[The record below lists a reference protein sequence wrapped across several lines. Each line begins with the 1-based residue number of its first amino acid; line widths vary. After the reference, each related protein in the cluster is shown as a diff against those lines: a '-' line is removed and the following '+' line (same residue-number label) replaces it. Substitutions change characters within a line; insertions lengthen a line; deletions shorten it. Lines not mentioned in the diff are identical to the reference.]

1 MKQTVCTLLTGVFLG
16 ATLFGGAE
24 AAAEGYLARRS
35 EMPFFVNGSPVTV
48 DAYLI
53 GENNYLKLRDIAALA
68 DFGVTWSPESGAV
81 LIDTMVGYF
90 GEFKP
95 TETESTA
102 SQQESAVS
110 QPNYHEKANAS
121 AFDSAYTAETYD
133 ALRQCMADGQSVPI
147 TMSAETRAAM
157 QGVTAAISS
166 YPSYD
171 LKPDGNGAAHFQR
184 KYSSAYENAARTG
197 QVFLDT
203 LAGKSADD
211 KLYAIACY
219 VCDRLEYDESSTA
232 TPRTLFATDGV
243 KKGNCMSYAHG
254 FQYMCNLANIPCILV
269 HSDVH
274 QWDEVYTNGRWYSV
288 DLTGFK
294 IGYSERGSA
303 TLLHDSS
310 ELIGSMYTQ
319 SEPQLKDEEGR
330 VSAPST
336 RAMLAFA
343 VLSRRIWRCGQQ
355 AC

>member
-81 LIDTMVGYF
+81 LIDTMVGYS

-95 TETESTA
+95 AETAATVP
-102 SQQESAVS
+102 QQESAVA

-121 AFDSAYTAETYD
+121 VFGGAYTAEAYD
-133 ALRQCMADGQSVPI
+133 ALRQCMADGQSTPI
-147 TMSAETRAAM
+147 TMSAETHAVM
-157 QGVTAAISS
+157 QKVTAAISS
-166 YPSYD
+166 YPSYT
-171 LKPDGNGAAHFQR
+171 LKTQRDGTVLFQKSRSTSYEEAA
-184 KYSSAYENAARTG
+184 EAARTIIDG
-197 QVFLDT
+197 LV
-203 LAGKSADD
+203 GKTESE
-211 KLYAIACY
+211 KLYAFACS

-274 QWDEVYTNGRWYSV
+274 QWNEVYTNGRWYSV

-303 TLLHDSS
+303 TLLHDNS
-310 ELIGSMYTQ
+310 ELIGSMYSQ
-319 SEPQLKDEEGR
+319 SEPQLTRFAKELL
-330 VSAPST
+330 VPNST
-336 RAMLAFA
+336 K
-343 VLSRRIWRCGQQ
+343 
-355 AC
+355 

>member
-81 LIDTMVGYF
+81 LIDTMVGYS

-102 SQQESAVS
+102 SRQESAVA

-121 AFDSAYTAETYD
+121 AFDSAYTAEAYD

-147 TMSAETRAAM
+147 TMSAETRAVM
-157 QGVTAAISS
+157 QKVTAAISS
-166 YPSYD
+166 YPSYT
-171 LKPDGNGAAHFQR
+171 LKTQRDGTVLFQKSRSASYEEAA
-184 KYSSAYENAARTG
+184 EAARTIIDG
-197 QVFLDT
+197 
-203 LAGKSADD
+203 LAGKTEGE
-211 KLYAIACY
+211 KLYAFACT
-219 VCDRLEYDESSTA
+219 VCDRLEYDENSTA
-232 TPRTLFATDGV
+232 TPRALFATEGV

-274 QWDEVYTNGRWYSV
+274 QWNEVYTNGRWYSV

-310 ELIGSMYTQ
+310 ELIGSIYTQ
-319 SEPQLKDEEGR
+319 SEPQLTRFAKELL
-330 VSAPST
+330 VPNST
-336 RAMLAFA
+336 K
-343 VLSRRIWRCGQQ
+343 
-355 AC
+355 

>member
-81 LIDTMVGYF
+81 LIDTMVGYS

-102 SQQESAVS
+102 SQQESAEP

-121 AFDSAYTAETYD
+121 AFDNAYTAEAYD

-157 QGVTAAISS
+157 QKLTAAISS
-166 YPSYD
+166 YPSYT
-171 LKPDGNGAAHFQR
+171 LKTQRDGTVLFQKSRSTSYEEAA
-184 KYSSAYENAARTG
+184 EAARAII
-197 QVFLDT
+197 DN
-203 LAGKSADD
+203 LAGKTESE
-211 KLYAIACY
+211 KLYAFACY

-232 TPRTLFATDGV
+232 TPRALFATDGV

-274 QWDEVYTNGRWYSV
+274 QWNEVYTNGRWYSV

-310 ELIGSMYTQ
+310 ELIGSIYTQ
-319 SEPQLKDEEGR
+319 SEPQLTRFAKELL
-330 VSAPST
+330 VPNST
-336 RAMLAFA
+336 K
-343 VLSRRIWRCGQQ
+343 
-355 AC
+355 

>member
-1 MKQTVCTLLTGVFLG
+1 
-16 ATLFGGAE
+16 
-24 AAAEGYLARRS
+24 
-35 EMPFFVNGSPVTV
+35 MPFFVNGSPVTV

-81 LIDTMVGYF
+81 LIDTMVGYS

-95 TETESTA
+95 AETAATA
-102 SQQESAVS
+102 PQQESAVS

-121 AFDSAYTAETYD
+121 AFDSAYTAEAYD
-133 ALRQCMADGQSVPI
+133 ALRQCMADGQSAPI

-157 QGVTAAISS
+157 QKVTAAISS
-166 YPSYD
+166 YPSYT
-171 LKPDGNGAAHFQR
+171 LKTQRDGTVLFQKSRSTSYEEAA
-184 KYSSAYENAARTG
+184 EAARTIIDG
-197 QVFLDT
+197 LV
-203 LAGKSADD
+203 GKTESE
-211 KLYAIACY
+211 KLYAFACS

-232 TPRTLFATDGV
+232 TPRALFATDGV

-274 QWDEVYTNGRWYSV
+274 QWNEVYTNGRWYSV

-310 ELIGSMYTQ
+310 ELIGSIYTQ
-319 SEPQLKDEEGR
+319 SEPQLTRFAKELC
-330 VSAPST
+330 VPNST
-336 RAMLAFA
+336 K
-343 VLSRRIWRCGQQ
+343 
-355 AC
+355 

>member
-81 LIDTMVGYF
+81 LIDTMVGYS

-95 TETESTA
+95 AETTSTA
-102 SQQESAVS
+102 SRQESAVA

-121 AFDSAYTAETYD
+121 AFDSAYTAEAYD

-147 TMSAETRAAM
+147 TMSAETRASM
-157 QGVTAAISS
+157 QKVTAAIGS
-166 YPSYD
+166 YPSYT
-171 LKPDGNGAAHFQR
+171 LKTQRDGTALFQKSRSVSYEEAA
-184 KYSSAYENAARTG
+184 EAARTII
-197 QVFLDT
+197 DS
-203 LAGKSADD
+203 LAGKTESE
-211 KLYAIACY
+211 KLYAFACS
-219 VCDRLEYDESSTA
+219 VCDHLEYDESSTA
-232 TPRTLFATDGV
+232 TPRALFATDGV

-254 FQYMCNLANIPCILV
+254 FQFLCNLADIPCILV

-274 QWDEVYTNGRWYSV
+274 QWNEVYTNGRWYSV

-319 SEPQLKDEEGR
+319 SEPQLTRFAKELL
-330 VSAPST
+330 VPNST
-336 RAMLAFA
+336 K
-343 VLSRRIWRCGQQ
+343 
-355 AC
+355 

>member
-81 LIDTMVGYF
+81 LIDTMVGYS

-95 TETESTA
+95 AEAATTTP
-102 SQQESAVS
+102 QQESAEP
-110 QPNYHEKANAS
+110 QPNYHKKANAS
-121 AFDSAYTAETYD
+121 AFDSAYTAEAYD

-288 DLTGFK
+288 DLTSFD
-294 IGYSERGSA
+294 IRYTETGSA
-303 TLLHDSS
+303 RLLADAS
-310 ELIGSMYTQ
+310 ELQGSIYLQ
-319 SEPQLKDEEGR
+319 SEPQLACFAKELC
-330 VSAPST
+330 VPNST
-336 RAMLAFA
+336 K
-343 VLSRRIWRCGQQ
+343 
-355 AC
+355 

>member
-81 LIDTMVGYF
+81 LIDTMVGYS

-95 TETESTA
+95 AEAVTTTP
-102 SQQESAVS
+102 QQESAEP

-121 AFDSAYTAETYD
+121 AFDNAYTAEAYD
-133 ALRQCMADGQSVPI
+133 ALRQCMADGQSAPI

-157 QGVTAAISS
+157 QKVTAAISS
-166 YPSYD
+166 YPSYT
-171 LKPDGNGAAHFQR
+171 LKTQRDGTVLFQKSRSTSYEEAA
-184 KYSSAYENAARTG
+184 EAARTIIDG
-197 QVFLDT
+197 LV
-203 LAGKSADD
+203 GKTESE
-211 KLYAIACY
+211 KLYAFACS

-232 TPRTLFATDGV
+232 TPRALFATDGV

-274 QWDEVYTNGRWYSV
+274 QWNEVYTNGRWYSV

-303 TLLHDSS
+303 TLLHDNS
-310 ELIGSMYTQ
+310 ELIGSIYTQ
-319 SEPQLKDEEGR
+319 SEPQL
-330 VSAPST
+330 T
-336 RAMLAFA
+336 RFA
-343 VLSRRIWRCGQQ
+343 KELLVPNSSQ
-355 AC
+355 